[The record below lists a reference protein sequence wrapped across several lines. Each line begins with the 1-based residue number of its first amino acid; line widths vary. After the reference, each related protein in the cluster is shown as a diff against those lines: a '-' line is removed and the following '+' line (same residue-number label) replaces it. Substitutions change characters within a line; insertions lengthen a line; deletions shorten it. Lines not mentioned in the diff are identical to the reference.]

1 MSSIII
7 WSLVLCSLNLSNQDQ
22 EWRKEREMDDILTT
36 YEPMEVLTKYYPG
49 GFAGV
54 TKEGYPIWIEKL
66 SVADQRGAK
75 SISNYL
81 H

>member
-1 MSSIII
+1 
-7 WSLVLCSLNLSNQDQ
+7 
-22 EWRKEREMDDILTT
+22 MDDILTT